1 MFSVKN
7 LLYVVIVIVYLLH
20 NDLWFWDDPTLILGI
35 PVGLFYHALYCL
47 AASVMLF
54 LLIKFAWPQ
63 FVEEVDK
70 DGGDVQ
76 NKSQ

>member
-7 LLYVVIVIVYLLH
+7 LLYLVIVVLYLLH
-20 NDLWFWDDPTLILGI
+20 NDLWFWNNPTLILGI

-54 LLIKFAWPQ
+54 LLIKFAWPN
-63 FVEEVDK
+63 FIEDIDEETVDL
-70 DGGDVQ
+70 
-76 NKSQ
+76 